1 MTILFNFY
9 LWHGKLHLICV
20 MCHLDISCQ
29 EEEQCV
35 HCAWST
41 VFFMDTFLSFNW
53 RNLFE
58 IITILSTIKIR
69 WKMVIIFLQS
79 WSTGAFPFH
88 VFLEKAFFSRRNSV
102 TRWIQHLFPWG
113 GRAAMSCNWALPSW
127 LRLLTIFSLKT
138 PDRDVSLLYKMQGWA

>member
-1 MTILFNFY
+1 MVYSIL
-9 LWHGKLHLICV
+9 HGH
-20 MCHLDISCQ
+20 
-29 EEEQCV
+29 
-35 HCAWST
+35 
-41 VFFMDTFLSFNW
+41 FFLSFNW

-127 LRLLTIFSLKT
+127 LRLLTIFPWKRQTVTFHYYTVYNAGVGIVYSKLNTIPATERQIPKET
-138 PDRDVSLLYKMQGWA
+138 VFEI

>member
-1 MTILFNFY
+1 
-9 LWHGKLHLICV
+9 
-20 MCHLDISCQ
+20 MCNVSFRYQLSGGGA
-29 EEEQCV
+29 V
-35 HCAWST
+35 CAWSIQYSSWT
-41 VFFMDTFLSFNW
+41 LFLSFNW

-138 PDRDVSLLYKMQGWA
+138 PDRHVSLLYIMQGWA